1 MISLTGKVV
10 VVTGAA
16 SGIGR
21 AIALTCAELGA
32 SLCLADIDG
41 AALERTQ
48 VEVDALG
55 CAPALACPTDIGDP
69 GQIDRLFEA
78 VDARYGRL
86 DAAVANAG
94 IVAQTGMAHQTSLVD
109 WNRMLA
115 VNLTGTFL
123 TVSAA
128 ARYLIRQDRGGSILA
143 TGSSTALRVMAGG
156 AAYIASKGAVHALMQ
171 AMAVELGPYRIR
183 VNTIVPGT
191 TDTPPLQ
198 AVPDVL
204 RRAAESAPL
213 GEVAEPVELAR
224 LVAFALSDAAP
235 HMTGSHLKIDSG
247 RTIA

>member
-1 MISLTGKVV
+1 MISLTGKIV

-32 SLCLADIDG
+32 QLCIADIDS
-41 AALERTQ
+41 AALER
-48 VEVDALG
+48 VRAEADALG
-55 CAPALACPTDIGDP
+55 GAPAVACATDIGDP
-69 GQIDRLFEA
+69 GQVDRLFAA

-86 DAAVANAG
+86 DAVVANAG
-94 IVAQTGMAHQTSLVD
+94 IVAQTGAAHQTSLED

-128 ARYLIRQDRGGSILA
+128 ARYLIRQERGGSILA

-156 AAYIASKGAVHALMQ
+156 AAYIASKGAVHALLQ
-171 AMAVELGPYRIR
+171 AMAVELGPHRIR

-191 TDTPPLQ
+191 TDTRPLQ
-198 AVPDVL
+198 AVPGL
-204 RRAAESAPL
+204 RERAAEATPL
-213 GEVAEPVELAR
+213 GEIAEPVELAR